1 MKSKIASFLV
11 LLIASFSLNGQNLLT
26 PSVTHTSSLSPKDRF
41 DESAYEIPAFDPITK
56 RVFISNDA
64 NTSLEVLQ
72 LGEDS
77 GEPTLTYLFNL
88 DLSTIGGGVN
98 AVSVSNGLVAVA
110 VQNDNKQANGKV
122 AIFSTNVSA
131 GGSPLATPTVG
142 ALPDHLT
149 FTNDGTRIV
158 VANEG
163 EPNDDYDVDP
173 KGSVSIIYVSGTAG
187 LGISTDV
194 TTLDFTSFDNRKNE
208 LLNKGVR
215 IFGKE
220 GNATVSEDLEPEYI
234 ALTEDDSKAFVGLQ
248 ENNAY
253 AVIDLESDKILDII
267 PFGLKDHAR
276 GKPSLKQYELNSLI
290 PNWPS
295 LGTPESQTD
304 PVMLGGFSGLWVE
317 ASESDENI
325 VTFYAVPD
333 RGPNAD
339 NISKSDAVNVSDD
352 TSPLGNLRPFKLP
365 NYQGRIAKFRLY
377 LDSGKVSL
385 VEQIM
390 LHRYVNGVKIPIT
403 GRGNAPGLD
412 EVPVAFVSSNYPS
425 KDFRDVNGNFYH
437 ALDYDP
443 YGGDFE
449 GVLISPT
456 DGSFWMCDEYRP
468 AIYKF
473 SADGNLTARYIAQG
487 TAAADANSTTTSGYY
502 GTETLPAVYQKRRA
516 NRGFEG
522 LALDHFNGVIYA
534 FIQTPMY
541 NPSSSTKNKSDVIR
555 IIGIN
560 ETDGSVVSEY
570 VYLLERNRESGYSYA
585 RTDKIGDAV
594 FVGTNSSDLR
604 FLVMER
610 DSTAPVDG
618 HVGHKYIYEI
628 DLLGATNLRASTAM
642 SAIADRNGTNS
653 LDDNTTLEQMTAD
666 QLVTAGIKP
675 VFKQKILNLPSIGY
689 LPSDKPEGLAV
700 LPDGSIAVIND
711 NDFGLA
717 GAGVSDSSTFGIIS
731 FDKSAFAFDANNK
744 KNDNNK
750 NEFAPYPWPVLGML
764 MPDSIASY
772 QVDGVNYI
780 VTANEGDARD
790 YDGYSE
796 EIRTYD
802 IIDEDE
808 LNSTVAYGNGIFDE
822 YNTAYPAS
830 SERLIKKDTN
840 LGRLKTTKA
849 NGDLDGDGEFDRIFS
864 YGARSFSIFDEYG
877 NLVFDSGSDFERITY
892 DYNSSAWNLSNDVDG
907 KDDRSDDKGPEPEG
921 LVLGKF
927 GDRTFAFIGLE
938 RIGGVIAY
946 DITDPFNPEFLD
958 YVNNRDLSQELLI
971 EEVKTDDDDFN
982 DYNTSSDYIVLKIKI
997 NDDDPDEY
1005 NFLNITGLGA
1015 AGDLAPEGLVF
1026 VPATD
1031 SPTGTPLLIVANEV
1045 SGTTTVY
1052 KIGGDLPLHP
1062 VTGLTIRPGNE
1073 SIHLQWE
1080 DNNHQEEGYRVLRK
1094 EENQGVFVKVADL
1107 SPDTTNW
1114 SDNSVISGK
1123 TYAYRVDAYNA
1134 NYTSS
1139 STESELF
1146 APIKPI
1152 LNLLS
1157 TYNPAKEDYAEVP
1170 AFDPLTNRIFV
1181 SNGKEKRVD
1190 VMELDRKG
1198 VVTYKFS
1205 LPIPSTFGGINA
1217 VSVSNGILAV
1227 AVEAPVKQNNGGV
1240 LFYDTRVKNGGS
1252 PITTVSVGALP
1263 DHLTFTPDGLKLVV
1277 ANEGEPSD
1285 DYTIDPKGSIS
1296 IIDVSKI
1303 NQIRNDA
1310 SSSLTL
1316 PVTTLDFTAY
1326 DSKKAELIAKGVRI
1340 FGKNASVSQDLEP
1353 EYVAISADSTKAF
1366 VTLQENNALAFVDL
1380 LTPAITDIKPLGY
1393 KDYNALGLAFDSNDK
1408 DKSYNPYPW
1417 PVLGMYQPDSI
1428 VSFTIDN
1435 AGPPAFQEVN
1445 SAYTNS
1451 AFTGGSDAISYKS
1464 RSIATLSMTGAEISD
1479 YDPANKI
1486 LYVVGGGNDLL
1497 TVDLSNPA
1505 NPVLANN
1512 ISLGA
1517 TAQSVA
1523 VKDGYV
1529 AIALSNSTDKTQ
1541 NGTVALYTVA
1551 TKDKNAS
1558 LVTTFTA
1565 GALPDSVAFSN
1576 DGNVIV
1582 VANEG
1587 EPNDAYT
1594 VDPEG
1599 SITVIRLNR
1608 KNPTASVVHQLGF
1621 SSFTASNLTAAGV
1634 RLSGP
1639 NNNVPTK
1646 DLEPEYVT
1654 IAPNGEKAFVS
1665 LQENNAIAIVDLLS
1679 DIPKI
1684 ESVVGAGIK
1693 DWSVG
1698 GLKVD
1703 TTDKDSG
1710 VNFGSASFK
1719 GLNMPDGM
1727 DSYTAGDGRTYF
1739 IAANEGDGRE
1749 YEDNDVI
1756 SYTDE
1761 NRSKDFGLTIGGG
1774 DRIKMTT
1781 WDKNGDGSISADER
1795 FAFGG
1800 RSFTIYDDE
1809 GTLVFDSGDLL
1820 DTKANEVG
1828 SYPDGRSD
1836 DKGSEPEG
1844 VEIANIGGRS
1854 IAFIAMERSSTVAVF
1869 DVTNPKDSV
1878 FLEMIKLNASLVSP
1892 EGLKYISAEDSGNGK
1907 DLLVISAE
1915 YLKGI
1920 EIIEFSPPSA
1930 IDVFSSEFLIT
1941 ANEGDARE
1949 YYVDVN
1955 DNGDYDS
1962 DVDTLGYIEETRV
1975 GKLNLDFN
1983 GTGLLEF
1990 SPDYPD
1996 AEQSLTADK
2005 FNLSRLKT
2013 TTANGD
2019 IDGDGKYEEIYSY
2032 GARSFSIWSAKD
2044 GSLVYDSG
2052 VDLEKIVQQT
2062 YPDKFNI
2069 DDDDVDKRSDDKGVE
2084 PEGLAVGKVDG
2095 RTFAFI
2101 GLERQS
2107 GIIIYDVT
2115 DPLQPQFVQYAN
2127 NRDYSKDFDSKEAGD
2142 VGPEGLTFV
2151 SADNSPTGYPLLI
2164 VTNEVSGSTSVWGMS
2179 NLPVGPVKGLNIHQD
2194 ADVSIL
2200 SWDDTSSVENGF
2212 IIYRK
2217 EGFSAPFV
2225 EVGRVGRNVTS
2236 FYDVQIQPG
2245 EFYSY
2250 KVHAYNDVSESRLS
2264 QVKSSQA
2271 DIRLTILHA
2280 NDAEKLMPTTLGNGI
2295 YGGAALFV
2303 STMKELRSEFNSK
2316 GHGVLSI
2323 SAGDNLM
2330 PGRELSASTLPLFS
2344 HFMDQAGFEFAAIG
2358 NHEFDAGPDTTATF
2372 IKSAK
2377 NPTFLSSNL
2386 DFSAHKPLNEL
2397 FTNNKIVKST
2407 LVDVAVAGKTIK
2419 VGLVGATTKNL
2430 SFISSP
2436 SPVTVDI
2443 DVASKVQSEVNSLS
2457 ANGAKVIILVS
2468 HLQGVTEELSLLT
2481 QVSGVD
2487 VVVAGGGDN
2496 LLANPSDKLVPG
2508 DYAQGS
2514 YPLIGVDKDGSV
2526 VPVVTVEGQLKYIG
2540 RLTLNISSS
2549 GDVTGWSGGPNR
2561 VVDSAID
2568 QFHGMVPDRIAYET
2582 IEKPVN
2588 EYVSGLAT
2596 NKISNAINFALIGD
2610 KNDIRARETNVG
2622 NLVADSQ
2629 LWVAQ
2634 TYAKDKNAP
2643 VADVAVAN
2651 GGGIRDS
2658 INSGGES
2665 GYEVSVDDTYRVL
2678 PFGNIVTVVPNVSAA
2693 EFKLLLENA
2702 YSKTVLSEGK
2712 PKRSGDGTGRFAQ
2725 IAGFKVEYDIT
2736 AKPMIMDENS
2746 VVTQQGVRVV
2756 NATMNDGKKIIENGI
2771 PADNLTLNVA
2781 IVDFLAD
2788 NKGDQYFTF
2797 RSGAIDNIKLGFT
2810 YQAALAEYISA
2821 GLKGDLSKY
2830 EKPDGRIKFDA
2841 KASSDGVQA
2850 SSVSGFFPGAK
2861 KLEGG
2866 WKELSWFGSFWD
2878 QEFPWIYHAEHGWLY
2893 AGGTGGASM
2902 WFYDLQTGWWWT
2914 NEQHYPY
2921 VYLNSVK
2928 DWIFYQKNAQSK
2940 NRFFYLFSDGGNW
2953 VTYPKS
2959 GQ

>member
-1 MKSKIASFLV
+1 MS
-11 LLIASFSLNGQNLLT
+11 
-26 PSVTHTSSLSPKDRF
+26 
-41 DESAYEIPAFDPITK
+41 IPP
-56 RVFISNDA
+56 
-64 NTSLEVLQ
+64 
-72 LGEDS
+72 
-77 GEPTLTYLFNL
+77 PH
-88 DLSTIGGGVN
+88 
-98 AVSVSNGLVAVA
+98 
-110 VQNDNKQANGKV
+110 
-122 AIFSTNVSA
+122 
-131 GGSPLATPTVG
+131 P
-142 ALPDHLT
+142 
-149 FTNDGTRIV
+149 
-158 VANEG
+158 
-163 EPNDDYDVDP
+163 
-173 KGSVSIIYVSGTAG
+173 
-187 LGISTDV
+187 
-194 TTLDFTSFDNRKNE
+194 
-208 LLNKGVR
+208 
-215 IFGKE
+215 
-220 GNATVSEDLEPEYI
+220 
-234 ALTEDDSKAFVGLQ
+234 
-248 ENNAY
+248 
-253 AVIDLESDKILDII
+253 
-267 PFGLKDHAR
+267 
-276 GKPSLKQYELNSLI
+276 
-290 PNWPS
+290 W
-295 LGTPESQTD
+295 
-304 PVMLGGFSGLWVE
+304 
-317 ASESDENI
+317 
-325 VTFYAVPD
+325 
-333 RGPNAD
+333 
-339 NISKSDAVNVSDD
+339 
-352 TSPLGNLRPFKLP
+352 LRTW
-365 NYQGRIAKFRLY
+365 G
-377 LDSGKVSL
+377 
-385 VEQIM
+385 
-390 LHRYVNGVKIPIT
+390 
-403 GRGNAPGLD
+403 
-412 EVPVAFVSSNYPS
+412 
-425 KDFRDVNGNFYH
+425 
-437 ALDYDP
+437 
-443 YGGDFE
+443 
-449 GVLISPT
+449 
-456 DGSFWMCDEYRP
+456 
-468 AIYKF
+468 
-473 SADGNLTARYIAQG
+473 
-487 TAAADANSTTTSGYY
+487 
-502 GTETLPAVYQKRRA
+502 
-516 NRGFEG
+516 
-522 LALDHFNGVIYA
+522 
-534 FIQTPMY
+534 
-541 NPSSSTKNKSDVIR
+541 
-555 IIGIN
+555 
-560 ETDGSVVSEY
+560 
-570 VYLLERNRESGYSYA
+570 
-585 RTDKIGDAV
+585 
-594 FVGTNSSDLR
+594 
-604 FLVMER
+604 
-610 DSTAPVDG
+610 
-618 HVGHKYIYEI
+618 
-628 DLLGATNLRASTAM
+628 
-642 SAIADRNGTNS
+642 
-653 LDDNTTLEQMTAD
+653 
-666 QLVTAGIKP
+666 
-675 VFKQKILNLPSIGY
+675 
-689 LPSDKPEGLAV
+689 
-700 LPDGSIAVIND
+700 
-711 NDFGLA
+711 
-717 GAGVSDSSTFGIIS
+717 
-731 FDKSAFAFDANNK
+731 
-744 KNDNNK
+744 
-750 NEFAPYPWPVLGML
+750 
-764 MPDSIASY
+764 
-772 QVDGVNYI
+772 
-780 VTANEGDARD
+780 
-790 YDGYSE
+790 
-796 EIRTYD
+796 
-802 IIDEDE
+802 
-808 LNSTVAYGNGIFDE
+808 
-822 YNTAYPAS
+822 
-830 SERLIKKDTN
+830 
-840 LGRLKTTKA
+840 
-849 NGDLDGDGEFDRIFS
+849 
-864 YGARSFSIFDEYG
+864 
-877 NLVFDSGSDFERITY
+877 
-892 DYNSSAWNLSNDVDG
+892 
-907 KDDRSDDKGPEPEG
+907 
-921 LVLGKF
+921 
-927 GDRTFAFIGLE
+927 
-938 RIGGVIAY
+938 
-946 DITDPFNPEFLD
+946 
-958 YVNNRDLSQELLI
+958 
-971 EEVKTDDDDFN
+971 
-982 DYNTSSDYIVLKIKI
+982 
-997 NDDDPDEY
+997 
-1005 NFLNITGLGA
+1005 
-1015 AGDLAPEGLVF
+1015 PEGLVF
-1026 VPATD
+1026 VSGMD
-1031 SPTGTPLLIVANEV
+1031 SPTGSPLLIVANEV

-1052 KIGGDLPLHP
+1052 KMQGNFPLHP
-1062 VTGLTIRPGNE
+1062 VSDLIIRSGTDAL
-1073 SIHLQWE
+1073 HLQWK
-1080 DNNHQEEGYRVLRK
+1080 DTNNQEQGYDVYRK
-1094 EENQGVFVKVADL
+1094 ANDETVFSKIATL
-1107 SPDTTNW
+1107 SANVSNW
-1114 SDNSVISGK
+1114 SDETVVSGK
-1123 TYAYRVDAYNA
+1123 SYAYRVDAYNA
-1134 NYTSS
+1134 SYTSS

-1170 AFDPLTNRIFV
+1170 AFDPFTNRIFV

-1190 VMELDRKG
+1190 VMEVDRKG
-1198 VVTYKFS
+1198 VVTFKFS

-1285 DYTIDPKGSIS
+1285 DYTNDPKGSIS

-1310 SSSLTL
+1310 SSTLTL

-1353 EYVAISADSTKAF
+1353 EYVAISADSAKAF

-1380 LTPAITDIKPLGY
+1380 VTSSITDIKPLGF

-1435 AGPPAFQEVN
+1435 AGPPVFQEVN
-1445 SAYTNS
+1445 SASTNA
-1451 AFTGGSDAISYKS
+1451 AFTGGSISPSYRS
-1464 RSIATLSMTGAEISD
+1464 RSIATFAMTGAEISD
-1479 YDPANKI
+1479 YDPINKI
-1486 LYVVGGGNDLL
+1486 LYVVGGGNVLL
-1497 TVDLSNPA
+1497 TVNLSNPA
-1505 NPVLANN
+1505 IPVLDNN

-1523 VKDGYV
+1523 VKNGYV

-1541 NGTVALYTVA
+1541 NGTVALYSVA

-1565 GALPDSVAFSN
+1565 GALPDSVAFSS

-1639 NNNVPTK
+1639 NKNVPTK

-1665 LQENNAIAIVDLLS
+1665 LQENNAIAIIDLLS

-1698 GLKVD
+1698 GLIVD

-1727 DSYTAGDGRTYF
+1727 DAYTAGDGRTYF

-1749 YEDNDVI
+1749 YEYTNVNGDDVI

-1774 DRIKMTT
+1774 NRIKMTT

-1892 EGLKYISAEDSGNGK
+1892 EGLKYISAKDSGNGK

-1915 YLKGI
+1915 YKKGI

-1930 IDVFSSEFLIT
+1930 MDVYSSEFLIT
-1941 ANEGDARE
+1941 ANEGDAR
-1949 YYVDVN
+1949 
-1955 DNGDYDS
+1955 DYG
-1962 DVDTLGYIEETRV
+1962 GYSEETRV
-1975 GKLNLDFN
+1975 GKLTLDYN
-1983 GTGLLEF
+1983 GTGLHKF

-1996 AEQSLTADK
+1996 ADQDLTADK

-2084 PEGLAVGKVDG
+2084 PEGLAVGEVDG

-2115 DPLQPQFVQYAN
+2115 DPLQPHFVQYAN
-2127 NRDYSKDFDSKEAGD
+2127 NRDYSKSFDSKEAGD

-2212 IIYRK
+2212 IIYRQ
-2217 EGFSAPFV
+2217 EGIGNPYI
-2225 EVGRVGRNVTS
+2225 EIGRVGSNITR
-2236 FYDVQIQPG
+2236 FYDVDFLPG
-2245 EFYSY
+2245 VSYSY
-2250 KVHAYNDVSESRLS
+2250 KVNAYNDVSESNGSETKESTSTL
-2264 QVKSSQA
+2264 
-2271 DIRLTILHA
+2271 RLTILHA
-2280 NDAEKLMPTTLGNGI
+2280 NDAEKLMPTTLGSGS

-2303 STMKELRSEFNSK
+2303 SKMRELRSEYGSK
-2316 GHGVLSI
+2316 GHGILSV

-2372 IKSAK
+2372 IESAK

-2386 DFSAHKPLNEL
+2386 DFSSHKPLNDL
-2397 FTNNKIVKST
+2397 FTSNKIVKST
-2407 LVDVAVAGKTIK
+2407 LVDVDVAGTTLK
-2419 VGLVGATTKNL
+2419 VGIVGATTKNL

-2443 DVASKVQSEVNSLS
+2443 DVASKVQAEVNSLS
-2457 ANGAKVIILVS
+2457 SNGAKIIILLS

-2496 LLANPSDKLVPG
+2496 RLANPSDKLIPG
-2508 DYAQGS
+2508 DTAEGP
-2514 YPLIGVDKDGSV
+2514 YPLIGTDKDGSS
-2526 VPVVTVEGQLKYIG
+2526 VPVVTVDGQLKYIG
-2540 RLTLNISSS
+2540 RLTLNVTTS
-2549 GDVTGWSGGPNR
+2549 GEITGWNGGPNR
-2561 VVDSAID
+2561 VVDSGID
-2568 QFHGMVPDRIAYET
+2568 QFHGSSPDLIAYET
-2582 IEKPVN
+2582 IEKPVS
-2588 EYVSGLAT
+2588 EYVSGLSAQ
-2596 NKISNAINFALIGD
+2596 KISNEIGFSLNGAKD
-2610 KNDIRARETNVG
+2610 DIRARETNLG

-2634 TYAKDKNAP
+2634 TYASAKNAP
-2643 VADVAVAN
+2643 VADVALAN
-2651 GGGIRDS
+2651 GGGIRSS
-2658 INSGGES
+2658 INES
-2665 GYEVSVDDTYRVL
+2665 GEAGYKVSVDDTYAVL
-2678 PFGNIVTVVPNVSAA
+2678 PFGNIVSVVPDITSA

-2702 YSKTVLSEGK
+2702 YSKTITNLGGN
-2712 PKRSGDGTGRFAQ
+2712 PQRSGDGNRPICSNCRF
-2725 IAGFKVEYDIT
+2725 Y
-2736 AKPMIMDENS
+2736 S
-2746 VVTQQGVRVV
+2746 
-2756 NATMNDGKKIIENGI
+2756 
-2771 PADNLTLNVA
+2771 
-2781 IVDFLAD
+2781 
-2788 NKGDQYFTF
+2788 
-2797 RSGAIDNIKLGFT
+2797 
-2810 YQAALAEYISA
+2810 
-2821 GLKGDLSKY
+2821 
-2830 EKPDGRIKFDA
+2830 
-2841 KASSDGVQA
+2841 
-2850 SSVSGFFPGAK
+2850 
-2861 KLEGG
+2861 
-2866 WKELSWFGSFWD
+2866 
-2878 QEFPWIYHAEHGWLY
+2878 
-2893 AGGTGGASM
+2893 
-2902 WFYDLQTGWWWT
+2902 
-2914 NEQHYPY
+2914 
-2921 VYLNSVK
+2921 
-2928 DWIFYQKNAQSK
+2928 
-2940 NRFFYLFSDGGNW
+2940 
-2953 VTYPKS
+2953 
-2959 GQ
+2959 

>member
-1 MKSKIASFLV
+1 
-11 LLIASFSLNGQNLLT
+11 
-26 PSVTHTSSLSPKDRF
+26 
-41 DESAYEIPAFDPITK
+41 
-56 RVFISNDA
+56 
-64 NTSLEVLQ
+64 
-72 LGEDS
+72 
-77 GEPTLTYLFNL
+77 
-88 DLSTIGGGVN
+88 
-98 AVSVSNGLVAVA
+98 
-110 VQNDNKQANGKV
+110 
-122 AIFSTNVSA
+122 
-131 GGSPLATPTVG
+131 
-142 ALPDHLT
+142 
-149 FTNDGTRIV
+149 
-158 VANEG
+158 
-163 EPNDDYDVDP
+163 
-173 KGSVSIIYVSGTAG
+173 
-187 LGISTDV
+187 
-194 TTLDFTSFDNRKNE
+194 
-208 LLNKGVR
+208 
-215 IFGKE
+215 
-220 GNATVSEDLEPEYI
+220 
-234 ALTEDDSKAFVGLQ
+234 
-248 ENNAY
+248 
-253 AVIDLESDKILDII
+253 
-267 PFGLKDHAR
+267 
-276 GKPSLKQYELNSLI
+276 
-290 PNWPS
+290 
-295 LGTPESQTD
+295 
-304 PVMLGGFSGLWVE
+304 
-317 ASESDENI
+317 
-325 VTFYAVPD
+325 
-333 RGPNAD
+333 
-339 NISKSDAVNVSDD
+339 
-352 TSPLGNLRPFKLP
+352 
-365 NYQGRIAKFRLY
+365 
-377 LDSGKVSL
+377 
-385 VEQIM
+385 
-390 LHRYVNGVKIPIT
+390 
-403 GRGNAPGLD
+403 
-412 EVPVAFVSSNYPS
+412 
-425 KDFRDVNGNFYH
+425 
-437 ALDYDP
+437 
-443 YGGDFE
+443 
-449 GVLISPT
+449 
-456 DGSFWMCDEYRP
+456 
-468 AIYKF
+468 
-473 SADGNLTARYIAQG
+473 
-487 TAAADANSTTTSGYY
+487 
-502 GTETLPAVYQKRRA
+502 
-516 NRGFEG
+516 
-522 LALDHFNGVIYA
+522 
-534 FIQTPMY
+534 
-541 NPSSSTKNKSDVIR
+541 
-555 IIGIN
+555 
-560 ETDGSVVSEY
+560 
-570 VYLLERNRESGYSYA
+570 
-585 RTDKIGDAV
+585 
-594 FVGTNSSDLR
+594 
-604 FLVMER
+604 
-610 DSTAPVDG
+610 
-618 HVGHKYIYEI
+618 
-628 DLLGATNLRASTAM
+628 
-642 SAIADRNGTNS
+642 
-653 LDDNTTLEQMTAD
+653 
-666 QLVTAGIKP
+666 
-675 VFKQKILNLPSIGY
+675 
-689 LPSDKPEGLAV
+689 
-700 LPDGSIAVIND
+700 
-711 NDFGLA
+711 
-717 GAGVSDSSTFGIIS
+717 
-731 FDKSAFAFDANNK
+731 
-744 KNDNNK
+744 
-750 NEFAPYPWPVLGML
+750 
-764 MPDSIASY
+764 
-772 QVDGVNYI
+772 
-780 VTANEGDARD
+780 
-790 YDGYSE
+790 
-796 EIRTYD
+796 
-802 IIDEDE
+802 
-808 LNSTVAYGNGIFDE
+808 
-822 YNTAYPAS
+822 
-830 SERLIKKDTN
+830 
-840 LGRLKTTKA
+840 
-849 NGDLDGDGEFDRIFS
+849 
-864 YGARSFSIFDEYG
+864 
-877 NLVFDSGSDFERITY
+877 
-892 DYNSSAWNLSNDVDG
+892 
-907 KDDRSDDKGPEPEG
+907 
-921 LVLGKF
+921 
-927 GDRTFAFIGLE
+927 
-938 RIGGVIAY
+938 
-946 DITDPFNPEFLD
+946 
-958 YVNNRDLSQELLI
+958 
-971 EEVKTDDDDFN
+971 
-982 DYNTSSDYIVLKIKI
+982 
-997 NDDDPDEY
+997 
-1005 NFLNITGLGA
+1005 
-1015 AGDLAPEGLVF
+1015 
-1026 VPATD
+1026 
-1031 SPTGTPLLIVANEV
+1031 
-1045 SGTTTVY
+1045 
-1052 KIGGDLPLHP
+1052 
-1062 VTGLTIRPGNE
+1062 
-1073 SIHLQWE
+1073 
-1080 DNNHQEEGYRVLRK
+1080 
-1094 EENQGVFVKVADL
+1094 
-1107 SPDTTNW
+1107 
-1114 SDNSVISGK
+1114 
-1123 TYAYRVDAYNA
+1123 
-1134 NYTSS
+1134 
-1139 STESELF
+1139 
-1146 APIKPI
+1146 
-1152 LNLLS
+1152 
-1157 TYNPAKEDYAEVP
+1157 
-1170 AFDPLTNRIFV
+1170 
-1181 SNGKEKRVD
+1181 
-1190 VMELDRKG
+1190 
-1198 VVTYKFS
+1198 
-1205 LPIPSTFGGINA
+1205 
-1217 VSVSNGILAV
+1217 
-1227 AVEAPVKQNNGGV
+1227 
-1240 LFYDTRVKNGGS
+1240 
-1252 PITTVSVGALP
+1252 
-1263 DHLTFTPDGLKLVV
+1263 
-1277 ANEGEPSD
+1277 
-1285 DYTIDPKGSIS
+1285 
-1296 IIDVSKI
+1296 
-1303 NQIRNDA
+1303 
-1310 SSSLTL
+1310 
-1316 PVTTLDFTAY
+1316 
-1326 DSKKAELIAKGVRI
+1326 
-1340 FGKNASVSQDLEP
+1340 
-1353 EYVAISADSTKAF
+1353 
-1366 VTLQENNALAFVDL
+1366 
-1380 LTPAITDIKPLGY
+1380 
-1393 KDYNALGLAFDSNDK
+1393 
-1408 DKSYNPYPW
+1408 
-1417 PVLGMYQPDSI
+1417 
-1428 VSFTIDN
+1428 
-1435 AGPPAFQEVN
+1435 
-1445 SAYTNS
+1445 
-1451 AFTGGSDAISYKS
+1451 
-1464 RSIATLSMTGAEISD
+1464 
-1479 YDPANKI
+1479 
-1486 LYVVGGGNDLL
+1486 
-1497 TVDLSNPA
+1497 
-1505 NPVLANN
+1505 
-1512 ISLGA
+1512 
-1517 TAQSVA
+1517 
-1523 VKDGYV
+1523 
-1529 AIALSNSTDKTQ
+1529 
-1541 NGTVALYTVA
+1541 
-1551 TKDKNAS
+1551 
-1558 LVTTFTA
+1558 
-1565 GALPDSVAFSN
+1565 
-1576 DGNVIV
+1576 
-1582 VANEG
+1582 
-1587 EPNDAYT
+1587 
-1594 VDPEG
+1594 
-1599 SITVIRLNR
+1599 
-1608 KNPTASVVHQLGF
+1608 
-1621 SSFTASNLTAAGV
+1621 
-1634 RLSGP
+1634 
-1639 NNNVPTK
+1639 
-1646 DLEPEYVT
+1646 
-1654 IAPNGEKAFVS
+1654 
-1665 LQENNAIAIVDLLS
+1665 
-1679 DIPKI
+1679 
-1684 ESVVGAGIK
+1684 
-1693 DWSVG
+1693 
-1698 GLKVD
+1698 
-1703 TTDKDSG
+1703 
-1710 VNFGSASFK
+1710 
-1719 GLNMPDGM
+1719 
-1727 DSYTAGDGRTYF
+1727 
-1739 IAANEGDGRE
+1739 
-1749 YEDNDVI
+1749 
-1756 SYTDE
+1756 
-1761 NRSKDFGLTIGGG
+1761 
-1774 DRIKMTT
+1774 
-1781 WDKNGDGSISADER
+1781 
-1795 FAFGG
+1795 
-1800 RSFTIYDDE
+1800 
-1809 GTLVFDSGDLL
+1809 
-1820 DTKANEVG
+1820 
-1828 SYPDGRSD
+1828 
-1836 DKGSEPEG
+1836 
-1844 VEIANIGGRS
+1844 
-1854 IAFIAMERSSTVAVF
+1854 MERSSTVAVF

-1878 FLEMIKLNASLVSP
+1878 FLEMIKLDASLESP

-1915 YLKGI
+1915 YKKGI

-1930 IDVFSSEFLIT
+1930 IDVYSSEFLIT

-1949 YYVDVN
+1949 YYVDV
-1955 DNGDYDS
+1955 DKDGDYNS

-1990 SPDYPD
+1990 SPDYPN
-1996 AEQSLTADK
+1996 AEQSLTADE

-2019 IDGDGKYEEIYSY
+2019 IDGDGKHEEIYSY
-2032 GARSFSIWSAKD
+2032 GARSFSIWSARD
-2044 GSLVYDSG
+2044 GSLVFDSG

-2436 SPVTVDI
+2436 SPVSVDI

-2596 NKISNAINFALIGD
+2596 NKISNAINFALIGG

-2643 VADVAVAN
+2643 VADVAIAN

-2665 GYEVSVDDTYRVL
+2665 GYKVSVDDTYRVL

-2810 YQAALAEYISA
+2810 YQAALAEYISV

-2841 KASSDGVQA
+2841 KASTDGAKA
-2850 SSVSGFFPGAK
+2850 SSVSGYFPGAK

-2866 WKELSWFGSFWD
+2866 WKELPWFGSFWD

-2921 VYLNSVK
+2921 VYLDSVK

-2940 NRFFYLFSDGGNW
+2940 NRFFYLFNDGGNW